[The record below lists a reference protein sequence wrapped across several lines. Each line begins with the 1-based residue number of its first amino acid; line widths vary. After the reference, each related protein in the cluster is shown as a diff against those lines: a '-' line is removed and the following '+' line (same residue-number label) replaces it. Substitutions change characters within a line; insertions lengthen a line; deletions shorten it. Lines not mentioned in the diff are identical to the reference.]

1 VSALFA
7 GSAGAAFAAGLVA
20 FFAPC
25 CAAVMA
31 PAYLAAVGQGSRLRV
46 ARLTALYVLGVAA
59 VVWPI
64 TLGAAGLASVITRY
78 HPALFVVGGL
88 MMLLVAAALWRGLML
103 PMTLPQ
109 PRLGGSAASVF
120 VLGAFSGAATACCAP
135 VLAGAVALSA
145 TTGSWAGGALLGG
158 VYILGLVTPLFPLA
172 FAWGRLRGRV
182 RDPQLRLGV
191 GRRPKEITLSRL
203 LGAVVF
209 GAFGVLFITLA
220 LSGNAE
226 NAPAFQR
233 TMGRWVGEL
242 AHHLSS
248 LPNALTWP
256 LIAAA
261 LLLFA
266 YLVLRPTTKRER
278 RADARP
284 HGDGPS
290 ADELAAP
297 PLTPASRRSCV
308 SHPPHPLPST
318 GVIDYGSP

>member
-1 VSALFA
+1 MSALFA

-31 PAYLAAVGQGSRLRV
+31 PAYLAAVGRGSRWRV
-46 ARLTALYVLGVAA
+46 ARLTALYVAGVAA

-78 HPALFVVGGL
+78 HAPLFAVGGL
-88 MMLLVAAALWRGLML
+88 MMLLVAAALWRSSML
-103 PMTLPQ
+103 PMVLPQ

-120 VLGAFSGAATACCAP
+120 LLGGFSGAATACCAP

-145 TTGSWAGGALLGG
+145 TTASWAGGALLGG

-182 RDPQLRLGV
+182 RDPQLRLRLGARV
-191 GRRPKEITLSRL
+191 KEITLSRL
-203 LGAVVF
+203 TGAVVF

-233 TMGRWVGEL
+233 TMGRWVAQL
-242 AHHLSS
+242 AHHFSS

-256 LIAAA
+256 LIAAT

-266 YLVLRPTTKRER
+266 YLVLKPRSRREEQR
-278 RADARP
+278 HASPDP
-284 HGDGPS
+284 PIGS
-290 ADELAAP
+290 APELDCAP
-297 PLTPASRRSCV
+297 LVPASRQSSV
-308 SHPPHPLPST
+308 SHQPHPLPST